1 MRTAIAALLLL
12 AACGP
17 LPSDEAAADAGG
29 NPCPC
34 LMPDSG
40 VRGIAADDG
49 GLHLWHAPDAG

>member
-1 MRTAIAALLLL
+1 MRPILATVLLL

-17 LPSDEAAADAGG
+17 APDNPADDAGG

-40 VRGIAADDG
+40 IRGYPVEDG
-49 GLHLWHAPDAG
+49 GGHYWHAPDAG